1 MESEPT
7 DFRVTLFQSSFCL
20 ASSLCLQPPSI
31 KIFFLERGSNWN
43 NFLISRSI
51 ERSQVE
57 TWFGT
62 FLICESRCGLSFTN
76 V

>member
-31 KIFFLERGSNWN
+31 KIFFAGGSNWN

-57 TWFGT
+57 TRFGI
-62 FLICESRCGLSFTN
+62 FLIRESRCGLSFTN